1 MCHAYDYYVGSLME
15 FSLNS
20 TSGFKLWFGVFILSF
35 LQIIKVSFLD
45 IIQQ

>member
-20 TSGFKLWFGVFILSF
+20 ISGFKLWFGVFIPSF
-35 LQIIKVSFLD
+35 LQIIKISFLD